1 MSSMK
6 NRQKRPSAPYEAGV
20 GVIPVADTEPTSRYH
35 DVFTPLVP
43 GICTAVDSHL
53 PGSLIFATAEDVFL
67 RVDVLGEKMLRFRYA
82 VRSFRPAASYALA
95 SLPSARKDLLTHRED
110 ANHHYLDTG
119 KLICRIS
126 KEQLRIE
133 ITDAATGKVIL
144 SDAAPFYARETIR
157 HGLEH
162 LRMSWQAMPDEQY
175 LGLGDKSCALNL
187 RHRYLQ
193 LWNTDAFG
201 FGADTDPLYRSVPF
215 YYGLLAERAYGI
227 FLHNTWRTHFD
238 FDSRRDG
245 VSSMWAEGGEM
256 DFFFMYGPS
265 LDEVAQAY
273 HRLTGTAALPPL
285 WALGFHQCRWSYR
298 TEGWVRELA
307 ATFRSLQ
314 IPCDAIYLDID
325 YMHAYQCFTWNGES
339 FPDPATLAADLR
351 EQGFRLVSMIDPG
364 ISASPGYF
372 VYEQGRELD
381 AFCRRS
387 SGEVMTGPV
396 WPNRCVWPDFT
407 KPEVRMWWG
416 GLYRGLYL
424 EDGISGFWN
433 DMNEPAVF
441 KVDTLTFPDE
451 VMHHLDGRP
460 GNHREAHNIYGLLMA
475 RASYEGMRELDPQR
489 RPFLLS
495 RATFS
500 GGQRYAAIWT
510 GDNVASWEHLRIANL
525 QCQRLSIS
533 GFSFVGTDVGGFVDM
548 PSGELFTRWVQL
560 GAFHPL
566 FRIHSMGN
574 NAGGAI
580 EADAAAVAS
589 AETKHRLDQEP
600 WAFGQPYTDRV
611 REAINLR
618 YRLLPYL
625 YTAFYEHAQEG
636 LPVIRSLAFG
646 AAADP
651 QAGNHENIFFFGKE
665 LLVSPVLQ
673 PGQQTQ
679 RIYLPVGEWYD
690 FHTGKHYEGG
700 KHHRLR
706 LHDEYIPL
714 FARAGAVIPM
724 GPVMQHTAA
733 FEPDTID
740 LQVFFGEKGGGACYC
755 DSGEGYGYLEGDFRL
770 HTFTLTAD
778 KRHLRLVQTLQG
790 AYTGGASVF
799 RLLLR
804 GLPFVPAAVTMD
816 GVSLQEIEEEAG
828 ALVLYVPV
836 DFSSVELT
844 AGF

>member
-1 MSSMK
+1 MK
-6 NRQKRPSAPYEAGV
+6 KQKKHLLAAYEAKTE
-20 GVIPVADTEPTSRYH
+20 VIPLANTEPTSRYH
-35 DVFTPLVP
+35 DVFTPLTP
-43 GICTAVDSHL
+43 GICTAIDNHL
-53 PGSLIFATAEDVFL
+53 PGSLVFSTTEDVLL

-82 VRSFRPAASYALA
+82 VRDFRPASSYALD
-95 SLPSARKDLLTHRED
+95 SLPSARKDLLDHRED
-110 ANHHYLDTG
+110 ANYHYLHTG

-126 KEQLRIE
+126 KEQLRID
-133 ITDAATGKVIL
+133 ITDAASGEHIL

-157 HGLEH
+157 GGLEH

-175 LGLGDKSCALNL
+175 FGLGDKSCALNL
-187 RHRYLQ
+187 RNRYLQ

-201 FGADTDPLYRSVPF
+201 YGADTDPLYRSVPF
-215 YYGLLAERAYGI
+215 YYGLREGRAYGI

-238 FDSRRDG
+238 FDSHREGISR
-245 VSSMWAEGGEM
+245 MWAEGGEM

-265 LDEVAQAY
+265 LDAVAQAY
-273 HRLTGTAALPPL
+273 HRLTGTAALPPI

-325 YMHAYQCFTWNGES
+325 YMHHYQCFTWNEES
-339 FPDPATLAADLR
+339 FPDPATLSADLR
-351 EQGFRLVSMIDPG
+351 AEGFRLVSMIDPG
-364 ISASPGYF
+364 ISASPEYF
-372 VYEQGRELD
+372 VYQQGIALD

-387 SGEVMTGPV
+387 SGEVMVGPV
-396 WPNRCVWPDFT
+396 WPSRCVWPDFT
-407 KPEVRMWWG
+407 KQEVRLWWG

-441 KVDTLTFPDE
+441 KVDTLTFPDD
-451 VMHHLDGRP
+451 VIHQLDGRP

-475 RASYEGMRELDPQR
+475 RASYEGMQELDPQR

-533 GFSFVGTDVGGFVDM
+533 GFSFVGTDVGGFVDV

-580 EADAAAVAS
+580 EADADAVAS
-589 AETKHRLDQEP
+589 AESKHRLDQEP

-618 YRLLPYL
+618 YRFLPYL
-625 YTAFYEHAQEG
+625 YSAFYEHVKTG

-646 AAADP
+646 APSDP
-651 QAGNHENIFFFGKE
+651 QASSHENTFFFGKE
-665 LLVSPVLQ
+665 LLVSPVLL
-673 PGQQTQ
+673 PEQQTQ
-679 RIYLPVGEWYD
+679 RIYLPYGGWYD
-690 FHTGKHYEGG
+690 FHTGKYYEGENSY
-700 KHHRLR
+700 RLR

-714 FARAGAVIPM
+714 FAKAGAVIPM

-733 FEPDTID
+733 FEPDTTD
-740 LQVFFGEKGGGACYC
+740 LLVFFGKNGGGSCYC
-755 DSGEGYGYLEGDFRL
+755 DAGEGYGYLDGDYRL
-770 HTFTLTAD
+770 HTFTLTANQQQ
-778 KRHLRLVQTLQG
+778 LRIEQELEG
-790 AYTGGASVF
+790 HYAGGASVF
-799 RLLLR
+799 RVR
-804 GLPFVPAAVTMD
+804 VVGLPFVPASVVMD
-816 GVSLQEIEEEAG
+816 GVAMQELEEEEG
-828 ALVLYVPV
+828 AVVLYIPV
-836 DFSSVELT
+836 DFRVLELL
-844 AGF
+844 AGE